1 MIHYQLELCVHVHTD
16 PRARPTG
23 GPGRGDSL
31 SACQAAWAGAT
42 TKHQLQLQIHPLIT
56 AICFCLLL
64 LVLN

>member
-31 SACQAAWAGAT
+31 SARHSGSLGRGHHQAS
-42 TKHQLQLQIHPLIT
+42 IT
-56 AICFCLLL
+56 VADPSPDHRDLFLPDSRSR
-64 LVLN
+64 